1 MFPEKTFTPDS
12 FRLLVNTP
20 RKVPPAF
27 GDMPRKNVHTRQ
39 PSAFGQSFSE
49 ISPVARCDAPKKYDS
64 GRLSAFGRCPAKS
77 LASVWRYAPKKR
89 SRQMAFGFWSILF
102 GKSLQ
107 RPAAITRKSATPDS
121 LRLLVN
127 PFRKIPPVARCEG
140 SKKCNSGQPS
150 AFSRSSAENLSSD
163 PLRRLEKVWLK
174 TVFGFESILFGKS
187 LQRPAAMTRK
197 SVAPDSF
204 QLLVNTSR
212 KTTQV
217 ARCNNPKKYGSRQL
231 PAFGQSFS
239 ENLSIGLLRY
249 PEKVQLQTT
258 FGFGSILSE
267 KPLQPSDIY
276 PGKIFRPDGF

>member
-1 MFPEKTFTPDS
+1 MTRKRATPDS
-12 FRLLVNTP
+12 LRLWIYTEQ
-20 RKVPPAF
+20 KVSPAF
-27 GDMPRKNVHTRQ
+27 RNVPRKNVHTRQ
-39 PSAFGQSFSE
+39 LSAFGQ
-49 ISPVARCDAPKKYDS
+49 Y
-64 GRLSAFGRCPAKS
+64 SAKGTSS
-77 LASVWRYAPKKR
+77 LRRYAPKKR
-89 SRQMAFGFWSILF
+89 SHQAAFGFWSILF